1 MENLN
6 VVGKMNPAAVY
17 FVFDHVGKKILG
29 SEYHFKKAGIPG
41 SMQYEALMERMAA
54 QPSYKLSPIPAKKK
68 VARKQTYAGLTL
80 ALMEKYIAIQE
91 NSEKLSAEFAQMKAD
106 KARYPA
112 IKSWFLDAF
121 PGFDVKRSEAEIREH
136 NLNTYKAVIRRVQP
150 KVLKALEKA
159 KAANE

>member
-1 MENLN
+1 
-6 VVGKMNPAAVY
+6 MNPAAVY

-29 SEYHFKKAGIPG
+29 SEYHFKKAGIPNTP
-41 SMQYEALMERMAA
+41 QYEALMERMSA

-106 KARYPA
+106 KAHYPA

>member
-1 MENLN
+1 MNTQN
-6 VVGKMNPAAVY
+6 VVASAKSSTVY
-17 FVFDHVGKKILG
+17 FIYDHIEKKICG
-29 SEYHFKKAGIPG
+29 SEYHFKKAGVPA
-41 SMQYEALMERMAA
+41 SEQYKALMACMEA
-54 QPSYKLSPIPAKKK
+54 QPTYQLAPIAAKKK
-68 VARKQTYAGLTL
+68 VEKKQTYAGLTL